1 MKFDDKKHRFALT
14 MLFSLVVFVLLAIT
28 SVLISTVIVILNHTG
43 VLRLGNSAFLSD
55 LYAAGL
61 MLASVVIGTVLASTM
76 GMLPLKPLNKII
88 NTLNRLASGDYHARL
103 SFNGPLGR
111 NRTIREITDSFN
123 AMASELE
130 NTEMLRSD
138 FVNNFS
144 HEFKTPIVS
153 IAGFAKLLKR
163 GNLSEEERLEYLD
176 IIERESLRLSDMAT
190 NVLNMTKVENQRI
203 LTDVTTFNLSEQLR
217 NCVLLLEEKWSKK
230 SLVWDIELDEHMVSG
245 NEELLREVWVNL
257 LDNAIKFSPDGGTV
271 TISVGREGHET
282 LVSVI
287 NRGSAIPVESM
298 DRIFRKFYQ
307 ADSSHATEGNGIG
320 LAIVKRVAELHGGR
334 VTAESREGFTRF
346 TVALPD
352 RPLPSVRT

>member
-1 MKFDDKKHRFALT
+1 MNFDAKKHRFALT

-43 VLRLGNSAFLSD
+43 VLHIGNSAFISD
-55 LYAAGL
+55 LYAAAL
-61 MLASVVIGTVLASTM
+61 MLSSMVIGTVLASTM
-76 GMLPLKPLNKII
+76 GMLPLKPVNKII
-88 NTLNRLASGDYHARL
+88 NTLNRLAGGDYRARL
-103 SFNGPLGR
+103 NFNGPLGR

-123 AMASELE
+123 AMAAELE

-138 FVNNFS
+138 FINNFS

-190 NVLNMTKVENQRI
+190 NVLNMTKVENRRI

-217 NCVLLLEEKWSKK
+217 NCVLLLEEKWTKK
-230 SLVWDIELDEHMVSG
+230 DLNWDIDLDEHMIAG

-257 LDNAIKFSPDGGTV
+257 LDNAIKFSPAGETV
-271 TISVGREGHET
+271 TITVQEEQEQT
-282 LVSVI
+282 QVSVT
-287 NRGSAIPVESM
+287 NRGSEIDPARM
-298 DRIFRKFYQ
+298 DRIFQKFYQ
-307 ADSSHATEGNGIG
+307 GDPSHAAEGNGIG
-320 LAIVKRVAELHGGR
+320 LAIVKRVTELHGGSVR
-334 VTAESREGFTRF
+334 AASRDGSTCF
-346 TVALPD
+346 TVTLPKSP
-352 RPLPSVRT
+352 RQSTQ